1 MRKTH
6 GRRTHTPRGGCVLP
20 LWVDSLH
27 SLSSN
32 RLPDGSQ
39 HPFGSGRSLH
49 PLSAPLQCSIRFLR
63 HPLTATTSQ
72 PLAVR

>member
-1 MRKTH
+1 MTNISPVRA
-6 GRRTHTPRGGCVLP
+6 RYSPI
-20 LWVDSLH
+20 WVIVDVH
-27 SLSSN
+27 DLSSN

-49 PLSAPLQCSIRFLR
+49 PLSTPLQHGIRFFH

-72 PLAVR
+72 PLTVR